1 MNNLTRLRK
10 EKKLTQEQLAEK
22 LNISRTVI
30 TYIENSSNSVSKT
43 LLKVVADYFEITI
56 DELEYENKRK
66 GT

>member
-43 LLKVVADYFEITI
+43 LLKVVADYFGITI

>member
-43 LLKVVADYFEITI
+43 LLKVVADYFRITI